1 MIIREGDER
10 RKEEGRGRS
19 RKWEREEVREG
30 GSKRGRKWEMEGEG
44 EGVQESMP
52 VCYYV
57 HVDIRE

>member
-1 MIIREGDER
+1 LIIREVEER
-10 RKEEGRGRS
+10 RKEEGRGRR

-30 GSKRGRKWEMEGEG
+30 GSQRGRKWEREGER
-44 EGVQESMP
+44 ESVQESMP